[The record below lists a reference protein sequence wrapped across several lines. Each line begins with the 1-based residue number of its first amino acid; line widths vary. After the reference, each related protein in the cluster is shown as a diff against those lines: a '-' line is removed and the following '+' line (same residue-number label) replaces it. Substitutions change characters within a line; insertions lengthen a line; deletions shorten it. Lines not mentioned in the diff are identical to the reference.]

1 MHRLG
6 LAELNGEVGLTK
18 RERDGVQWLTRAAEL
33 ADQVDPPQAQS
44 LHESIGEKVRS
55 VRFLFF
61 QARRSVEDFGLT
73 GRTTRPCSS
82 PSWFPSRSLCG
93 RSFSR

>member
-6 LAELNGEVGLTK
+6 LAELNGEVGLAK

-44 LHESIGEKVRS
+44 LHELALLHEKGIDNVVFQVRAERLEVGGS
-55 VRFLFF
+55 FRNL
-61 QARRSVEDFGLT
+61 RS
-73 GRTTRPCSS
+73 RM
-82 PSWFPSRSLCG
+82 
-93 RSFSR
+93 